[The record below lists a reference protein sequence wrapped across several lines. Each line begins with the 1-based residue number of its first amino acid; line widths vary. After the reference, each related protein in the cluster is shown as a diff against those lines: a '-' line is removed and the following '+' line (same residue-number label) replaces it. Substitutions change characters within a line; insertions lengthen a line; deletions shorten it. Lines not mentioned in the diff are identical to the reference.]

1 MSTTPADD
9 LSPRTPWGAVL
20 LAVLVL
26 GILLATCGVPGGDD
40 DPPRH
45 TADPARV
52 AEPALTEL
60 LGQRS
65 RALGGDDREAWLAT
79 VGEDAAYRE
88 RQGWTFDNLVQ
99 LPRAVARYELVE
111 GSARTEGDDVVADV
125 RRVLQVAGWD
135 AVPVTTV
142 AAYHF
147 RLTAVPDGTAAYRV
161 VADDE
166 SAAPWDLAPVHIAVG
181 EGALLVTD
189 AADARAE
196 DLADDVDRAIEDV
209 AAEVPLPWT
218 GRAMVYALA
227 ATDVLRAVEG
237 LPVED
242 PEQLDGVAFT
252 VRAGADDRTVAA
264 VRVVLHPR
272 LLASGASSPSRAR
285 LLRHELTHVALGDRD
300 DRVPTWLSEGVA
312 ELVSV
317 RGMPMGERAISRAAI
332 DAAETG
338 VTALPGDGD
347 FGGARSGASYG
358 LAWWACE
365 HVARTW
371 GDARLWSLLA
381 SYAAAPD
388 EDRDAVLRRA
398 LGVDGAELAAAAGG
412 RIRSVFG

>member
-1 MSTTPADD
+1 MSTAPAD
-9 LSPRTPWGAVL
+9 LSPRTPWSAAL

-26 GILLATCGVPGGDD
+26 GILLATCGVPGRGD
-40 DPPRH
+40 DPPRR

-60 LGQRS
+60 LGLRS

-111 GSARTEGDDVVADV
+111 GSARTEGDEVVADV

-147 RLTAVPDGTAAYRV
+147 RLTTAADGTTAYRV

-166 SAAPWDLAPVHIAVG
+166 SAAPWDLAPVRIVVG

-189 AADARAE
+189 AADARA
-196 DLADDVDRAIEDV
+196 DALADDVDRAIHDV
-209 AAEVPLPWT
+209 AAEVPLPWS
-218 GRAMVYALA
+218 GRAMVYALS

-252 VRAGADDRTVAA
+252 VTAGADDRTVAA

-272 LLASGASSPSRAR
+272 LLATGAGSPSRAR

-332 DAAETG
+332 DAAEAG
-338 VTALPGDGD
+338 VAALPGDGD

-365 HVARTW
+365 HVVRTW

-381 SYAAAPD
+381 TYAAAPED
-388 EDRDAVLRRA
+388 DRDAVLRRV
-398 LGVDGAELAAAAGG
+398 LGIDGAELAAAAGG
-412 RIRSVFG
+412 RIRTVFG